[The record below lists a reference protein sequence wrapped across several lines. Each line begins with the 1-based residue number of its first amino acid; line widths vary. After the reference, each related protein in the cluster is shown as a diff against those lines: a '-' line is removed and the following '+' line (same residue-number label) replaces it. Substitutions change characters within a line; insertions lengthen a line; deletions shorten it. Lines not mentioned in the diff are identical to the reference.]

1 MTQDKIHHPIARRR
15 PYTIQGRASAAEGR
29 HESLVGGVG
38 AARSPAMTAPDD
50 ASSSATAR
58 RRAHRDRL
66 PSNLWNRTRR
76 GIICVPR
83 ALRFKARRAAQ
94 NRHMSIDYF
103 CTERGDAHIQ
113 ILTAFLAGGGLIS
126 GFDYGITKG
135 ARLQATASCFGHQ
148 TWWWFGCWGTARRV
162 RTVHNTLRHRA
173 ITGRCCED

>member
-1 MTQDKIHHPIARRR
+1 MT
-15 PYTIQGRASAAEGR
+15 
-29 HESLVGGVG
+29 V
-38 AARSPAMTAPDD
+38 PDD
-50 ASSSATAR
+50 ASSSATTR

-66 PSNLWNRTRR
+66 PSNPWNRTRR

-94 NRHMSIDYF
+94 NRHMSMDYS

-173 ITGRCCED
+173 ITGRCVRIRCLHSTMALGGYAQSGMSGRTEANCACLWCVHWF